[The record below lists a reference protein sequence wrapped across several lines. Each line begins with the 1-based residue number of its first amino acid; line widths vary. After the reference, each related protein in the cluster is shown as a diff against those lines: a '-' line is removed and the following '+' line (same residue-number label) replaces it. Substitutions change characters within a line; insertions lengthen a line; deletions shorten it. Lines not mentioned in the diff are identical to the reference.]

1 MTEDKMVMLLNAF
14 HEGQSEAVVLGN
26 PELRYEYT
34 NEDGTKGT
42 FGSVRKVFRVINKEL
57 TGSEKFVVGIAVFA
71 PGEGGPVHVHE
82 NAEEFS
88 YIISGGGVQLD
99 KDNRICGYYKKGDF
113 KLFPEAHTTAASAL
127 RTSPWSSCFVI
138 QRAVNFQQN
147 KGVVHCKYCGQNS
160 LGAAWAYGHVSNK
173 P

>member
-99 KDNRICGYYKKGDF
+99 IGFGAITKKATSS
-113 KLFPEAHTTAASAL
+113 LFPEAHTTAASAL

-160 LGAAWAYGHVSNK
+160 LGVAWAYGHVSNK

>member
-1 MTEDKMVMLLNAF
+1 MTEDKMVMLFNAF

-113 KLFPEAHTTAASAL
+113 KFVPRGAYHGGFCTSDEPMVQLFCYSTGGELPT
-127 RTSPWSSCFVI
+127 
-138 QRAVNFQQN
+138 
-147 KGVVHCKYCGQNS
+147 K
-160 LGAAWAYGHVSNK
+160 
-173 P
+173 